1 MLFRSSRVMITGTL
15 NTIFNNIFS
24 LLIGK
29 FYPLK
34 EVGYYTQANKFSDLT
49 SGTIMS
55 TIQSASYPILSQIN
69 NDEERLKRVYR
80 KIVRVAS
87 FLSFPILF
95 GLAAISLP
103 LVQVLLTNK
112 WISIVPYMQKLCI
125 GGAFLPLVAI
135 NINLMYVK
143 GYSDKVLRLE
153 LIRKAIITAC
163 ILFSI
168 SLGVSAL
175 ITGLVVSN
183 ILGYLLSAY
192 ISGKNTNYKVFDQL
206 KDIGPYLTIASI
218 MAISM
223 YILSAYIENN
233 LFLLLTQIVVGA
245 VIYFSAV
252 FILGSKI
259 FQEMLELLKIN
270 RN

>member
-1 MLFRSSRVMITGTL
+1 
-15 NTIFNNIFS
+15 
-24 LLIGK
+24 
-29 FYPLK
+29 
-34 EVGYYTQANKFSDLT
+34 
-49 SGTIMS
+49 
-55 TIQSASYPILSQIN
+55 
-69 NDEERLKRVYR
+69 
-80 KIVRVAS
+80 
-87 FLSFPILF
+87 
-95 GLAAISLP
+95 
-103 LVQVLLTNK
+103 
-112 WISIVPYMQKLCI
+112 
-125 GGAFLPLVAI
+125 
-135 NINLMYVK
+135 
-143 GYSDKVLRLE
+143 VLRLE